1 MKNKKFIALLAMTV
15 ALSGVMTACSF
26 GGGKEDSVVVES
38 TPTPTPAKKAT
49 ATPTVA
55 ADAQNTTYTSKD
67 KSVAIKLPDATWAN
81 KSDETDML
89 SFESPDQGKILI
101 LHGSGADL
109 ESAVIP
115 NSQDMA
121 VSMTQA
127 ENMVNGTD
135 FEIQDYKSDQK
146 DGINIYSYTVKYKD
160 TTKSDGYVYAINKYF
175 VNDSEY
181 YGEYSDYTRKR
192 GVICSD
198 ILLPPHALKEYA
210 DRQTLWNAVEKAERG
225 KNAQLAYSFEISL
238 QNEFSL
244 EENIALAREFLF
256 REFVSRGMTVD
267 VSFHEKECEDGGTPN
282 PHFHFLCPIRPM
294 EQDGTWGIKQR
305 REYVLDEEGNRIRDA
320 NGKYVFNA
328 VPTTDW
334 GSPETLEHW
343 REAWAEMCNAKF
355 AEKGLDVRIDH
366 RSYERQGV
374 DLLPTIHEGATVR
387 AMEKKGIRT
396 EKGEFNR
403 WIKATNA
410 VIKDIRKKI
419 SLLFDWIT
427 EIKAELAKPQTPDL
441 VSLLNDYYTQRKAG
455 AYSQKGKIS
464 NLKEM
469 NETYNY
475 LRANGIYTL
484 EDLESRLQSHR
495 TTVDGLK
502 TTMDS
507 QNARMKAI
515 RSLNDYSATYKSL
528 KPVYDGL
535 QKIKFEKS
543 RAKYKTEHAD
553 KLKMFYT
560 ARRKLTEEFPDGK
573 VDMGKLS
580 KEYDTLEQ
588 EHETTYAEFK
598 TVRED
603 LQRLWKVKSNID
615 TAVRFNQRTAEQK
628 LQNQPQIRHK
638 REDMTR

>member
-1 MKNKKFIALLAMTV
+1 MALFHFTVTQTKRSKGQSAIASA
-15 ALSGVMTACSF
+15 AYRSG
-26 GGGKEDSVVVES
+26 E
-38 TPTPTPAKKAT
+38 
-49 ATPTVA
+49 
-55 ADAQNTTYTSKD
+55 
-67 KSVAIKLPDATWAN
+67 KL
-81 KSDETDML
+81 
-89 SFESPDQGKILI
+89 
-101 LHGSGADL
+101 
-109 ESAVIP
+109 
-115 NSQDMA
+115 
-121 VSMTQA
+121 
-127 ENMVNGTD
+127 
-135 FEIQDYKSDQK
+135 Y
-146 DGINIYSYTVKYKD
+146 
-160 TTKSDGYVYAINKYF
+160 
-175 VNDSEY
+175 SEY

-198 ILLPPHALKEYA
+198 ILLPPHAPKEYA

-515 RSLNDYSATYKSL
+515 RRDIPLTLADERIARAIRENNAKLVIIDPVQAFLGADVDMNRANEVRPIFRSLGDIAQATGCAIVLIGHLNKAVGTQSTYRGLGSIDITAAVRSL
-528 KPVYDGL
+528 LFIGKLKDNPTTRVL
-535 QKIKFEKS
+535 IHEKS
-543 RAKYKTEHAD
+543 SLAPPGQSLAFSLGDEKGFEWIGAYDITADELPAGTDTAKTES
-553 KLKMFYT
+553 KT
-560 ARRKLTEEFPDGK
+560 AQAEMLILELLADGK
-573 VDMGKLS
+573 KMPS
-580 KEYDTLEQ
+580 AELE
-588 EHETTYAEFK
+588 K
-598 TVRED
+598 
-603 LQRLWKVKSNID
+603 
-615 TAVRFNQRTAEQK
+615 AVNDRGISSRTMRTAKSRIGDRLVTEK
-628 LQNQPQIRHK
+628 DGTAWVCYLRS
-638 REDMTR
+638 

>member
-1 MKNKKFIALLAMTV
+1 MALFHLSVTQTKRSAGQSAIA
-15 ALSGVMTACSF
+15 S
-26 GGGKEDSVVVES
+26 
-38 TPTPTPAKKAT
+38 
-49 ATPTVA
+49 A
-55 ADAQNTTYTSKD
+55 AYRAGERLY
-67 KSVAIKLPDATWAN
+67 
-81 KSDETDML
+81 
-89 SFESPDQGKILI
+89 
-101 LHGSGADL
+101 
-109 ESAVIP
+109 
-115 NSQDMA
+115 
-121 VSMTQA
+121 
-127 ENMVNGTD
+127 
-135 FEIQDYKSDQK
+135 
-146 DGINIYSYTVKYKD
+146 
-160 TTKSDGYVYAINKYF
+160 
-175 VNDSEY
+175 SEY
-181 YGEYSDYTRKR
+181 YGEYSDYTRKG

-198 ILLPPHALKEYA
+198 ILLPSHAPPEYA

-225 KNAQLAYSFEISL
+225 KNAQLAYSFDIAL

-244 EENIALAREFLF
+244 EENIALARQFLL
-256 REFVSRGMTVD
+256 ENFVSRGMVVD
-267 VSFHEKECEDGGTPN
+267 FAVHQPDREDGGIPN
-282 PHFHFLCPIRPM
+282 PHFHVLCPIRPI
-294 EQDGTWGIKQR
+294 EQNGKWGLKQR
-305 REYVLDEEGNRIRDA
+305 RVYELDEDGNRIRDE
-320 NGKYVFNA
+320 NGEFVFNA

-515 RSLNDYSATYKSL
+515 RRDIPLTLADERIARAIRENNAKLVIIDPVQAFLGADVDMNRANEVRPIFRSLGDIAQATGCAIVLIGHLNKAVGTQSTYRGLGSIDITAAVRSL
-528 KPVYDGL
+528 LFIGKLKDNPTTRVL
-535 QKIKFEKS
+535 IHEKS
-543 RAKYKTEHAD
+543 SLAPPGQSLAFSLGDEKGFEWIGAYDITADELPAGTDTAKTESKTAQAEMLILELLANG
-553 KLKMFYT
+553 KKMPS
-560 ARRKLTEEFPDGK
+560 AE
-573 VDMGKLS
+573 
-580 KEYDTLEQ
+580 LE
-588 EHETTYAEFK
+588 K
-598 TVRED
+598 
-603 LQRLWKVKSNID
+603 
-615 TAVRFNQRTAEQK
+615 AVNDRGISSRTMRTAKSRIGDRLITEK
-628 LQNQPQIRHK
+628 DGTAWVCYLRN
-638 REDMTR
+638 